1 MYLDLSEEEEV
12 LARAAREYLAT
23 FVDNAYLNEQE
34 SSVRGYEVERWK
46 EVCALGWT
54 AINLP
59 ERVGGTD
66 GTLAAAAM
74 VARECG
80 RAAFASPLLSSTRAS
95 TALVA
100 VNDPALDD
108 VLSRIAGGEPAA
120 LVAPPDRTLEAESFG
135 KGRYRLAGG
144 RVVVE
149 WLAQCDHAI
158 LIVPIAESHRWLCAV
173 LRDDQLG
180 GYLSEVPSTDN
191 ERVSLLD
198 PTGLD
203 LSIGVVV
210 DDLPPSTIEVA
221 LARANLLRASS
232 MAGGCQAVLDLSTR
246 YALER
251 VQFGQPIG
259 AFQAVRHHLA
269 RMAIATDAA
278 LLTCN
283 DALGR
288 AEVEKGTAIAAVAL
302 FTAARSYVEAVLTGA
317 QIHGGIGT
325 TVDHVLHHHYR
336 RAKAM
341 QLRCGRR
348 ASRLREI
355 QAALICRGEDSLW

>member
-1 MYLDLSEEEEV
+1 V
-12 LARAAREYLAT
+12 LVT
-23 FVDNAYLNEQE
+23 
-34 SSVRGYEVERWK
+34 
-46 EVCALGWT
+46 LG
-54 AINLP
+54 
-59 ERVGGTD
+59 E
-66 GTLAAAAM
+66 
-74 VARECG
+74 
-80 RAAFASPLLSSTRAS
+80 
-95 TALVA
+95 
-100 VNDPALDD
+100 PALDE
-108 VLSRIAGGEPAA
+108 VLSRIASGEPTA
-120 LVAPPDRTLEAESFG
+120 LVAPPDKAVEAEPFG

-149 WLAQCDHAI
+149 WLAQCDYAVVV
-158 LIVPIAESHRWLCAV
+158 VPVAESQRWLCAV
-173 LRDDQLG
+173 VGRDQLDRH
-180 GYLSEVPSTDN
+180 LSEVPSTDN
-191 ERVSLLD
+191 ERVSLLE
-198 PTGLD
+198 PAGLD
-203 LSIGVVV
+203 LSTGVVV
-210 DDLPPSTIEVA
+210 DDLPTSTIEVA

-232 MAGGCQAVLDLSTR
+232 MVGGCQAVLDLSTR

-288 AEVEKGTAIAAVAL
+288 AEVERGTAIAAVAL
-302 FTAARSYVEAVLTGA
+302 FTAGRSYVEAVLTSA
-317 QIHGGIGT
+317 QVHGGIGT

-355 QAALICRGEDSLW
+355 QAALVCRGEDSLW